1 MGRTQR
7 YGHHEKERWLGAS
20 LPSHFLSKGD
30 YTMANANVALVDTA
44 QALSRS
50 DALFGEIGDATTE
63 CDVKAA
69 LFKVET
75 VKEALKAAD
84 MFREK
89 SVMFARYEA
98 YALVRVVEVCGNTD
112 CIKGKY
118 RKLAAEWLFGLS
130 ETERDKYVAMCEDG
144 KTIDNVYRCEVYK
157 PMQRSALGDAV
168 ADCKDKARNML
179 RNDGIVSVPAIV
191 NEHVNDFPRA
201 MRQEIA
207 NGVREAVRQAG
218 GVGIGDERGT
228 YIDPE
233 KHSTYVSDA
242 IATRI
247 SAVARDIESI
257 CELSGKCK
265 SMPSFHIKGNGTQIS
280 FVDVVYLILSGLGC
294 ANVVFDTPSAK
305 KNSVRILKQIA
316 GDVG

>member
-1 MGRTQR
+1 
-7 YGHHEKERWLGAS
+7 
-20 LPSHFLSKGD
+20 
-30 YTMANANVALVDTA
+30 MANANVALVETA
-44 QALSRS
+44 HTLSRP

-63 CDVKAA
+63 RDVKAA

-98 YALVRVVEVCGNTD
+98 YALVRAVEVCRNTD

-118 RKLAAEWLFGLS
+118 RKLAAEWLYGLG
-130 ETERDKYVAMCEDG
+130 EADRDKYIAMCEDG

-157 PMQRSALGDAV
+157 PMQRSALADAV
-168 ADCKDKARNML
+168 IQCKDKARSML
-179 RNDGIVSVPAIV
+179 RADGIVSVPSVV
-191 NEHVNDFPRA
+191 NEYANDFPRA
-201 MRQEIA
+201 MRKEIVD
-207 NGVREAVRQAG
+207 GVREAVRNAG

-228 YIDPE
+228 YIAPE

-247 SAVARDIESI
+247 SAVSRDIESI
-257 CELSGKCK
+257 CELSGKCESK
-265 SMPSFHIKGNGTQIS
+265 PTFHIKGNGSQIS

-294 ANVVFDTPSAK
+294 ARVVFDTPNAK

-316 GDVG
+316 GDV